1 MPPCTMTWVG
11 VVLTLVFLVGTTS
24 AAAAVPPERLTTAQR
39 HAIRHAEHPYVRSQ
53 RDRGVAVLFA
63 RRTSIGT
70 RRVIV
75 AQVECKTSTSGAP
88 VETAVYGR
96 RGDEWCQLYRLDSGQ
111 ALQRGH
117 YSIAASETFRV
128 ARAAARAR
136 VLGLPRHGSVVL
148 SVPAVPPRVP
158 PRLGVVHSGTT
169 HPGQLTLARL
179 ASLAISGEA
188 NRAVRQEPIR
198 LPAYPRTLA
207 ASDEVPDAR
216 RVRDRLHR
224 SADPS
229 CPSLPTG
236 CGW

>member
-1 MPPCTMTWVG
+1 MRPRTMTWVG

-53 RDRGVAVLFA
+53 CDRGVAVLFA

-96 RGDEWCQLYRLDSGQ
+96 RGHEWRQLYRLDSGQ

-128 ARAAARAR
+128 QERR
-136 VLGLPRHGSVVL
+136 LGLGYQ
-148 SVPAVPPRVP
+148 
-158 PRLGVVHSGTT
+158 G
-169 HPGQLTLARL
+169 
-179 ASLAISGEA
+179 
-188 NRAVRQEPIR
+188 
-198 LPAYPRTLA
+198 Y
-207 ASDEVPDAR
+207 
-216 RVRDRLHR
+216 RDT
-224 SADPS
+224 DPLC
-229 CPSLPTG
+229 CPSRRYHRVFHL
-236 CGW
+236 GWESFTRGRLIRDN